1 MASPIEPRIEEFEIL
16 GFTSLLDL
24 PEVED
29 EEEGSLL
36 ELEALFLWL
45 VALGVTEQ
53 TDPWNVA
60 KRCCVDREQRNLTDE
75 VSTEK

>member
-36 ELEALFLWL
+36 ELEALFL
-45 VALGVTEQ
+45 
-53 TDPWNVA
+53 
-60 KRCCVDREQRNLTDE
+60 
-75 VSTEK
+75 